1 MSKKE
6 KILVRFFNIP
16 NDFTYEELLLILSMY
31 GFIEIPKGKT
41 SGSRV
46 AFYNKMYNKKIEFHR
61 PHPSNIIKKYI
72 ENSKKTD
79 GMFHVEHSVTTQQFL
94 PYIYIIGFNFQG
106 PMPLKL

>member
-46 AFYNKMYNKKIEFHR
+46 AFYNKMYNKKIAFHR
-61 PHPSNIIKKYI
+61 PHPINIIK
-72 ENSKKTD
+72 N
-79 GMFHVEHSVTTQQFL
+79 
-94 PYIYIIGFNFQG
+94 IINIIKE
-106 PMPLKL
+106 MEVL